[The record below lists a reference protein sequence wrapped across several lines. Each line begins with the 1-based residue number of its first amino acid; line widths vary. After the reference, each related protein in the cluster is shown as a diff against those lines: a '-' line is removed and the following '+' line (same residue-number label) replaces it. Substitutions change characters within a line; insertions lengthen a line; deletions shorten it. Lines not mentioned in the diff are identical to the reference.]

1 MSDTINNKR
10 IAKNTLLLYIRMLLM
25 MAVSLYT
32 SRVILNA
39 LGIEDY
45 GIYNVIG
52 GVVTMFSFLNGT
64 MAASTQRF
72 LSYAIGR
79 RDSKLLQDTF
89 SQTLT
94 LHILIALLILV
105 LGEGIGYW
113 FVTHQLVIP
122 PGRLDAAVWAFHC
135 SLFCLFF
142 GVIQVP
148 YNAMIVAQ
156 ERMNIYAYFSI
167 VEVLLKLAVAF
178 LITCFAFDKLK
189 LYALLLL
196 SVAGITFALYSSF
209 CKLKFD
215 TSIRLYWNS
224 NLCKNLLSFSGWNL
238 SAQVAY
244 VARTQGVNILLN
256 LFFGPALNA
265 ARGIAVQVSGALTSF
280 VSNFQMAANP
290 QIVKSYAQ
298 GDMVGMR
305 KLIYDSS
312 KFSFL
317 LLSMLSIP
325 FYLECEAIL
334 TIWLKTVPDYAVIF
348 TRLVLISM
356 LVDAL
361 SGTLVYGALATGKI
375 RNYQLSLSLL
385 LLLNPFLV
393 YILLKKGLQPTT
405 VYGIE
410 IVLNAVA
417 LGFRLY
423 FLRKLVNLSVSIYY
437 KRVIRAGVVVLFL
450 SGITA
455 YLLQQTMY
463 ESILRVFVVVITSV
477 CAVAIWG
484 YSVGLTK
491 QERQK
496 ANQLINNICKKYGI
510 RINSSNHN
518 GRE

>member
-72 LSYAIGR
+72 LSYAIGKQ
-79 RDSKLLQDTF
+79 DNKLLQDTF

-94 LHILIALLILV
+94 LHILIALIIVV

-122 PGRLDAAVWAFHC
+122 PDRLNAAVWAFHC

-167 VEVLLKLAVAF
+167 AEVLLKLAVAF

-196 SVAGITFALYSSF
+196 SVAGITLILYSSF

-215 TSIRLYWNS
+215 TNLRLFWNN

-280 VSNFQMAANP
+280 VSNFQLAANP

-298 GDMVGMR
+298 RDMVGMR

-312 KFSFL
+312 RFSFL

-348 TRLVLISM
+348 TRLVLMSM

-361 SGTLVYGALATGKI
+361 SGTLGYGMFATGKV
-375 RNYQLSLSLL
+375 RNYQLTLSSLFI
-385 LLLNPFLV
+385 LNPILV
-393 YILLKKGLQPTT
+393 YILFKGGLQP
-405 VYGIE
+405 VIIYIIE
-410 IVLNAVA
+410 ITFNAIA

-423 FLRKLVNLSVSIYY
+423 FLRKLIGISILTYY
-437 KRVIRAGVVVLFL
+437 RQVIRAGIFIFL
-450 SGITA
+450 LSSIPA
-455 YLLQQTMY
+455 YLVQQTMP
-463 ESILRVFVVVITSV
+463 ESIFRIFVVIITSV
-477 CAVAIWG
+477 CTIAIWG
-484 YSVGLTK
+484 YLIGLTK